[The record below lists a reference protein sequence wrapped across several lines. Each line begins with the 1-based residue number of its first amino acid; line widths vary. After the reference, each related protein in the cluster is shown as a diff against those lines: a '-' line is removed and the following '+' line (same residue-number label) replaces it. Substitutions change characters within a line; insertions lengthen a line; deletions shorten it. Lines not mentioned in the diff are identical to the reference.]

1 MPRLAANITAMA
13 LLLISCGGGA
23 GLTSVTSAVELP
35 VSVEEITQCEPGEI
49 DGELNLYNWAEYL
62 DPGLVANFEQEYGV
76 DVVEDYYVSN
86 EALLAKLQSGAIYD
100 LIVPSD
106 YMVGIMIDKGL
117 LAPVQT
123 DAIPNLV
130 NLKSTFSDPTYDP
143 TGAHSVAYQWGTV
156 GLAVDAD
163 AIRTGVG
170 ASWALLFDPGLIAEY
185 PSGVSLLDDS
195 RQTLGAA
202 LKYLGYSLNTT
213 SEGELGEAA
222 GVIAAAI
229 EYVVAFD
236 SDSYDE
242 TLLAGQVDAA
252 HGSSKKLS
260 GSFSEAGVSDTFTY
274 VIPEEGAAVWIDAM
288 AVPKNADHPCTAFT
302 FIDFILDAENGATLT
317 NWSFYA
323 SPNQASKP
331 FIDPEILEDETI
343 YPSEELSERLEMIED
358 TGDFEI
364 NYTDYFAIAK
374 S

>member
-1 MPRLAANITAMA
+1 
-13 LLLISCGGGA
+13 
-23 GLTSVTSAVELP
+23 
-35 VSVEEITQCEPGEI
+35 
-49 DGELNLYNWAEYL
+49 
-62 DPGLVANFEQEYGV
+62 
-76 DVVEDYYVSN
+76 
-86 EALLAKLQSGAIYD
+86 
-100 LIVPSD
+100 
-106 YMVGIMIDKGL
+106 MI
-117 LAPVQT
+117 
-123 DAIPNLV
+123 
-130 NLKSTFSDPTYDP
+130 F
-143 TGAHSVAYQWGTV
+143 
-156 GLAVDAD
+156 
-163 AIRTGVG
+163 
-170 ASWALLFDPGLIAEY
+170 
-185 PSGVSLLDDS
+185 
-195 RQTLGAA
+195 
-202 LKYLGYSLNTT
+202 
-213 SEGELGEAA
+213 
-222 GVIAAAI
+222 AAI

-260 GSFSEAGVSDTFTY
+260 GSFSEAGVSDTSTY

-343 YPSEELSERLEMIED
+343 YPSEELSDRLEMIED